1 MRDKAANIVLMLIL
15 NAMVIGTLVYKSR
28 GGKVIDFS
36 TSDGIITILFLVAM
50 AAVDVLYA
58 VKTDT
63 RQREIRA
70 GEQKRK
76 KGSGCFYSHGF
87 VRLTIRG
94 ICNILLMYRS
104 ALHLKE

>member
-15 NAMVIGTLVYKSR
+15 NVMVIGTLVYKSR

-36 TSDGIITILFLVAM
+36 TSDGIITMLFLVAM
-50 AAVDVLYA
+50 AA
-58 VKTDT
+58 
-63 RQREIRA
+63 
-70 GEQKRK
+70 GERKRK